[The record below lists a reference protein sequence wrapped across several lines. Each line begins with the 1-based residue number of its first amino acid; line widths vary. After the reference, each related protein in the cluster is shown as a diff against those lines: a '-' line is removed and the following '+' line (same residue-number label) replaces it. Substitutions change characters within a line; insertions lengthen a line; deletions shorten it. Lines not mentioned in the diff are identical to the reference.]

1 MNSIPH
7 FSRKSTLKIQIMITL
22 ALILLSSFWFALNS
36 QPQMRRESKPVVG
49 EIVLSLD
56 QALNLSLAYG
66 DYRKVN
72 VDWVEVA

>member
-1 MNSIPH
+1 MSIITNSP
-7 FSRKSTLKIQIMITL
+7 RKIKVLITMS
-22 ALILLSSFWFALNS
+22 LIVITSFWFALHS
-36 QPQMRRESKPVVG
+36 QPQAMKRESKPVVG